1 MLYIDPPT
9 KKKINRYFFDNSRLQ
24 PTNGAFFRSP
34 VLFVSIFPGRREDQQ
49 YRCQIAPM
57 NGRRGILLSI
67 TFCSNSAEGPGKEI
81 IWDAADNPVNEYFG
95 GIMITLTPDEVRAR
109 FGPLFSERYL
119 VMVDRA
125 ASVAEILETCRARGP
140 VEWDAMNRRRA
151 GGALES
157 CSVEGTTLRIRT
169 RLGRFPVKFGPAE
182 STSGGQALE
191 AVELAG
197 DEVITSWAG
206 IAGAGVGIAACLPQ
220 APGVTRA
227 EYPDEA
233 DLTVGGSRENRVRI
247 VSPVYEKVVI
257 GIDDTDT
264 AAGGATWVL
273 ALQCAAACPI
283 EDAHLLGMRLVQ
295 LNPAVP
301 NKTTNCVGSALVY
314 AVEAGR
320 LDELQAFV
328 TEFVREHSLSPE
340 AGIAVRTGIVHPDGA
355 DAMRRVKTEI
365 LTLPEAEAA
374 ARELNV
380 RFIDSNRGKGRIGA
394 LGALLWA
401 DEGPE
406 AAGLYGEHL

>member
-1 MLYIDPPT
+1 
-9 KKKINRYFFDNSRLQ
+9 
-24 PTNGAFFRSP
+24 
-34 VLFVSIFPGRREDQQ
+34 
-49 YRCQIAPM
+49 
-57 NGRRGILLSI
+57 
-67 TFCSNSAEGPGKEI
+67 
-81 IWDAADNPVNEYFG
+81 
-95 GIMITLTPDEVRAR
+95 MITLTPDEVRVR

-125 ASVAEILETCRARGP
+125 VGVAEILESCRARAP

-151 GGALES
+151 GGAIDS
-157 CSVEGTTLRIRT
+157 CTVDGATLRFRT
-169 RLGRFPVKFGPAE
+169 RLGRFPVRFGPAE
-182 STSGGQALE
+182 AQSGGQALE

-197 DEVITSWAG
+197 DDVVTSWAG
-206 IAGAGVGIAACLPQ
+206 IAGAGVGVAACLPQ

-233 DLTVGGSRENRVRI
+233 DLTVGGARENRVRI

-273 ALQCAAACPI
+273 ALQCAAVCPV

-295 LNPAVP
+295 LNPAIP

-314 AVEAGR
+314 AVRPDRAR
-320 LDELQAFV
+320 ELEAFV
-328 TEFVREHSLSPE
+328 AEFVHEHSLSPE
-340 AGIAVRTGIVHPDGA
+340 AGIAVRSGIAHPDGT
-355 DAMRRVKTEI
+355 DAMWRVKTEI
-365 LTLPEAEAA
+365 LTRTEAEAA
-374 ARELNV
+374 AEELNV
-380 RFIDSNRGKGRIGA
+380 RFIDRNRGKGRIGA

-401 DEGPE
+401 DEGAE